1 MSRSTGLR
9 AKIGIAFI
17 LQAAAVSCGAILG
30 VYAAAAVLQ
39 DVLIKR
45 ALKEES
51 GHYLALLRER
61 PDLPE
66 PNTYNMRGY
75 LLRPGQT
82 QDSLPTDLRA
92 LGPGFHTLR
101 RDEGKPLAYVTD
113 SESGRLYLMFDQEQV
128 GRLAVW
134 FGMVPLALVLILV
147 YFATWLTYRLSKR
160 AISPVIWLATTVRSL
175 DPRKPDLS
183 ALSLEQMPPDVE
195 GETEVLAEAL
205 RGFAER
211 QTELIER
218 ERNFTRD
225 ASHELRSPL
234 TVIKI
239 ASEVLAS
246 DGELDD
252 FESRNVERIRRA
264 SRDMEAL
271 IEAFLIL
278 ARDSASGLPSED
290 FLLETVARE
299 EVERAEA
306 LLVGKPV
313 VLRLQQHG
321 SCLMHA
327 PPKVVGVIIGNLIRN
342 ACAYTERG
350 EVNVRLR
357 CGEVTIR
364 DTGPG
369 IDQEELGRIFQP
381 FYRAAGA
388 SPGGHGVGLNIVR
401 RLCDRF
407 GWQVKLESEVG
418 RGTLATIR
426 FPDARPAQLHEHPG
440 DQAANTES
448 AETVG

>member
-82 QDSLPTDLRA
+82 QDSLPTDLRV

-234 TVIKI
+234 T
-239 ASEVLAS
+239 
-246 DGELDD
+246 
-252 FESRNVERIRRA
+252 
-264 SRDMEAL
+264 
-271 IEAFLIL
+271 
-278 ARDSASGLPSED
+278 
-290 FLLETVARE
+290 
-299 EVERAEA
+299 
-306 LLVGKPV
+306 
-313 VLRLQQHG
+313 
-321 SCLMHA
+321 
-327 PPKVVGVIIGNLIRN
+327 
-342 ACAYTERG
+342 
-350 EVNVRLR
+350 
-357 CGEVTIR
+357 
-364 DTGPG
+364 
-369 IDQEELGRIFQP
+369 
-381 FYRAAGA
+381 
-388 SPGGHGVGLNIVR
+388 
-401 RLCDRF
+401 
-407 GWQVKLESEVG
+407 
-418 RGTLATIR
+418 
-426 FPDARPAQLHEHPG
+426 
-440 DQAANTES
+440 
-448 AETVG
+448 